1 MPAFVMSPGIM
12 WLLWMLAYRI
22 RFYQII
28 NKISD
33 ADIVDGA
40 RDFRLMRKSM
50 VDAIISEMQL
60 LK

>member
-1 MPAFVMSPGIM
+1 MSPGIM

-40 RDFRLMRKSM
+40 RDFSPDEKEYGRCDYFR
-50 VDAIISEMQL
+50 DAVIKI
-60 LK
+60 K